1 MKKRKRLA
9 RAGGGTPIAGDKP
22 SSPHSPYG
30 DGPVERR
37 LVRSRSSRVQFCDS
51 AEHGLQLDGK
61 GSRDGLV
68 HSVLPEVSNDSLGED
83 DDESLPDGH
92 GTQLPRAESMI
103 SGSSVPMHFLPSAK
117 LRHWLHGEGFAVL
130 TAKGTRRPYL
140 VGFRRGFS
148 LWFSQADLEEDL
160 LLNRQPSGCAWTS
173 SRADLASALE
183 DGSRLFHIWF
193 GIGTV
198 IEVCL
203 SRAWHVRASVST
215 GACVCARARV
225 CARGLACVRACV
237 CTPPPSPCSLPAPS
251 TIIDPRKPLVSKGA
265 LLCGLCRSQSIR
277 CWRTCSRRC
286 GCT

>member
-1 MKKRKRLA
+1 MKKRKRFA

-37 LVRSRSSRVQFCDS
+37 LARRSSSRVQACDG

-61 GSRDGLV
+61 GSGGGLV
-68 HSVLPEVSNDSLGED
+68 HRLVLPEVSNNSLEGED

-103 SGSSVPMHFLPSAK
+103 TGSSVPMHFLPSAK

-160 LLNRQPSGCAWTS
+160 LLNRQPSGCAWTR

-183 DGSRLFHIWF
+183 DSSRLVHIWF

-215 GACVCARARV
+215 GVCVSVRARV

-237 CTPPPSPCSLPAPS
+237 RVYPSPLPLLPPCPS
-251 TIIDPRKPLVSKGA
+251 HHH
-265 LLCGLCRSQSIR
+265 
-277 CWRTCSRRC
+277 
-286 GCT
+286 